1 MSAMSSEQARPA
13 SERPFPV
20 HGLLPKQATGA
31 DAFLKRFPEYDGRN
45 VRVAVLDTGVDP
57 AALGLDGPNKVVDVI
72 DCSGA
77 GDIPLTVAEAKP
89 TEDGAALA
97 IESPTTKRTL
107 RISPEWKNP
116 TGVWKVGAKRA
127 YDLWPTELVK
137 RRTQQRRAAF
147 DVSHAAL
154 LQRVQRELAE
164 VKEEDAQRK
173 DELQTR
179 IDLLRALH
187 KSWKD
192 AGPIIE
198 TVVFHD
204 GTHWRAAVGGRP
216 SSTSPSRTTSATRSP
231 TSLASCVWAWPS
243 SASSSGFM

>member
-89 TEDGAALA
+89 TDE
-97 IESPTTKRTL
+97 KR
-107 RISPEWKNP
+107 W
-116 TGVWKVGAKRA
+116 
-127 YDLWPTELVK
+127 
-137 RRTQQRRAAF
+137 
-147 DVSHAAL
+147 
-154 LQRVQRELAE
+154 
-164 VKEEDAQRK
+164 
-173 DELQTR
+173 
-179 IDLLRALH
+179 
-187 KSWKD
+187 
-192 AGPIIE
+192 
-198 TVVFHD
+198 
-204 GTHWRAAVGGRP
+204 
-216 SSTSPSRTTSATRSP
+216 
-231 TSLASCVWAWPS
+231 
-243 SASSSGFM
+243 